1 MSKKQQT
8 TEAPQGVDLAT
19 LATHI
24 KDFMR
29 GYGRHDADSLTELEN
44 YPQWPAIAQHELDIR
59 VKAKMLR
66 FVALLGEEELQAV
79 IWGRLDIGALA
90 AEVRNELK
98 GEARK

>member
-1 MSKKQQT
+1 MKNTVQT
-8 TEAPQGVDLAT
+8 LEAPKGAEVAT

-29 GYGRHDADSLTELEN
+29 GYGRHDAESLTELQN
-44 YPQWPAIAQHELDIR
+44 FPQWPAIAQEELDTR
-59 VKAKMLR
+59 LKAKMLR

-79 IWGRLDIGALA
+79 ICGRLDIGVLA

-98 GEARK
+98 GETSK